1 MSTPSLR
8 SGPDIC
14 EVGRVGRQK
23 RPLHK
28 LWREIKA
35 PDRAVTGQSLGGE
48 RWLPVST
55 RAQQLFSQ
63 RRPTL
68 PFPEGSLER
77 SPSP

>member
-1 MSTPSLR
+1 MSAPSLR
-8 SGPDIC
+8 SRPDIC
-14 EVGRVGRQK
+14 EAGRAGPQN

-28 LWREIKA
+28 LWWEIKA
-35 PDRAVTGQSLGGE
+35 PDKAAAGQNLGGE
-48 RWLPVST
+48 RCLSVST

-63 RRPTL
+63 RKQTL